1 MTPNSLEPEVVA
13 TLKWVGGKRRIS
25 NEIASHFPKSFGAYF
40 EPFLGGGSV
49 FFKAKP
55 NKAHLSDLNTSLIN
69 YYMYLRDYPEALL
82 KSAQK
87 LQTKFNNLDSQDD
100 RKNLYY
106 EIREKYNKE
115 SSKPGL
121 HPATYFLFLNKT
133 AFNGLYR
140 ENAKG
145 QFNVPFNNSK
155 ALKLLDP
162 IQVALNS
169 KALSGAKLQ
178 ACCYREAVRSA
189 KSGDLAYFDPPYVP
203 LSDTSA
209 FTDYTKSPFGQT
221 AQEELRDLALDLRAR
236 GVHVILSNS
245 YSPIVK
251 DLYKTFDLH
260 QLQINRLV
268 AAESTSR
275 GKISEYLIVGR
286 PNA

>member
-1 MTPNSLEPEVVA
+1 MTPNSLEPEVLA

-25 NEIASHFPKSFGAYF
+25 NEIASHFPKSFGTYF

-49 FFKAKP
+49 FFRAKP
-55 NKAHLSDLNTSLIN
+55 AKSHLSDLNTSLIN
-69 YYMYLRDYPEALL
+69 YYLHLRDYPEALL

-87 LQTKFNNLDSQDD
+87 LQNKFNNLETQDD
-100 RKNLYY
+100 RKSFYY

-115 SSKPGL
+115 SSKPNL
-121 HPATYFLFLNKT
+121 QSATYFLFLNKT

-145 QFNVPFNNSK
+145 HFNVPFNNSK
-155 ALKLLDP
+155 TLKLLDP
-162 IQVALNS
+162 IQVTLNS
-169 KALSGAKLQ
+169 KALSGTTLES
-178 ACCYREAVRSA
+178 CGYREAVRSA
-189 KSGDLAYFDPPYVP
+189 KSGDLVYFDPPYVP
-203 LSDTSA
+203 LSTTSA

-251 DLYKTFDLH
+251 DLYEAFDLH
-260 QLQINRLV
+260 QLRINRLV
-268 AAESTSR
+268 AAESSSR
-275 GKISEYLIVGR
+275 GIISEYLIVGL